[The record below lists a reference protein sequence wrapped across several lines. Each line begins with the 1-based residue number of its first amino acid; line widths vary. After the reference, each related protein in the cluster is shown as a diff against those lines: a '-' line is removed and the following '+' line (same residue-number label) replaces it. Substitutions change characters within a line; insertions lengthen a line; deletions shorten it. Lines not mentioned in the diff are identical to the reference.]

1 MGRREQRERIVTILY
16 IHIMGGQYEESLFDD
31 TTIQMANEVI
41 QYAFALDKIISTCL
55 ENYTIDRLNYMDLA
69 ILRYATYEMKY
80 TKTPYQ
86 VAINEAIELTKKYTN
101 LDDGKAKNFNNRLLD
116 TIKNYL
122 ETTQG

>member
-41 QYAFALDKIISTCL
+41 QYTFALDKIISTCL

>member
-16 IHIMGGQYEESLFDD
+16 IHIMGGQYEDTLFDD
-31 TTIQMANEVI
+31 TTKQMANEVI
-41 QYAFALDKIISTCL
+41 QYEYALDKIISACL

-80 TKTPYQ
+80 TKTPFQ

-122 ETTQG
+122 ETSQG